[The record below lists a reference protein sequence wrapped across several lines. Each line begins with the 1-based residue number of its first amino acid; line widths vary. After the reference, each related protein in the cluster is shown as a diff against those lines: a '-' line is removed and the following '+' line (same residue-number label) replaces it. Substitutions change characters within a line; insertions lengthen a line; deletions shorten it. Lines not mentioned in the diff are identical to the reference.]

1 MDNNL
6 FRCGWFRILPL
17 LCLFFGIQTAHAI
30 MPDVFQGRVLDAE
43 THEPLEGVHVE
54 ITEVIPGW
62 AQSDEV
68 QYTDSLGR
76 YHFRCGGMTNIT
88 IRARFLGYKTSV
100 VRLKGSET
108 GDTIHIDDILLQP
121 SEVLLKE
128 VLVKGAQ
135 RRFYMRGDTVVF
147 NPGAFQ
153 MEDGDRLMDLIRKLP
168 GVSVEEDQLLW
179 NGKPLQIRMNGKE
192 ALSEDLLLKRLPVEA
207 VADVKAYE
215 RKSELE
221 ERTGVADGNQQQ
233 VLDVTIKPGF
243 MDN

>member
-1 MDNNL
+1 MSRKNIITI
-6 FRCGWFRILPL
+6 ILAL
-17 LCLFFGIQTAHAI
+17 VLSTSAHAI

-43 THEPLEGVHVE
+43 TQEPLEGVHVE
-54 ITEVIPGW
+54 ITEIIPGW

-76 YHFRCGGMTNIT
+76 YRFRCGGMTNIT
-88 IRARFLGYKTSV
+88 IRARFLGYKTGV
-100 VRLKGSET
+100 VRMKGSET

-153 MEDGDRLMDLIRKLP
+153 MEDGARLLDLIQKLP

-192 ALSEDLLLKRLPVEA
+192 ALSEDLLLKRLGGSRGRRESH
-207 VADVKAYE
+207 DQRFY
-215 RKSELE
+215 
-221 ERTGVADGNQQQ
+221 
-233 VLDVTIKPGF
+233 
-243 MDN
+243 